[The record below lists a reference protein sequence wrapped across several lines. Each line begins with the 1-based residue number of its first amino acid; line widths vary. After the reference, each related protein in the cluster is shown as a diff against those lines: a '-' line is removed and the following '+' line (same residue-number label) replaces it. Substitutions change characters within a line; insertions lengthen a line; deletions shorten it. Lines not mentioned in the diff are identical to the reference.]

1 MIKRESRKKSS
12 LNDSQSISRTIT
24 EPVKRKSEDLDLS
37 EIIRLLNWT
46 CIFNIMKAIIIQQ
59 FCITVS
65 TSCYV
70 YGSLFGIIQNNL
82 VSDIDT
88 ITKYGQT

>member
-1 MIKRESRKKSS
+1 
-12 LNDSQSISRTIT
+12 
-24 EPVKRKSEDLDLS
+24 
-37 EIIRLLNWT
+37 LNWT
-46 CIFNIMKAIIIQQ
+46 CIFNIMKAILIQQ
-59 FCITVS
+59 FYITVS

-88 ITKYGQT
+88 ITKYEQT